1 MEAKERQLKSTQ
13 YNNLKKI
20 LEEAIEEL
28 KEKEFKT
35 LFEDQEKGWE
45 KKHVKEVQIDTDFEI
60 LFPDEYIN
68 IVNERLVLYNELSA
82 IKNEFALM
90 EFKKN
95 IEDRFGAI
103 PPEGIELLS
112 TLRLKWLASKMGL
125 ERLIIKKNK
134 CVGYFLEDQQSD
146 FYQSPVLNQ
155 ILLSVQKESSKF
167 SLKEKQ
173 TRKGLRLLL
182 CLDQVES
189 IEKLLEQLSSMQVVR
204 VVWDF

>member
-1 MEAKERQLKSTQ
+1 M
-13 YNNLKKI
+13 
-20 LEEAIEEL
+20 
-28 KEKEFKT
+28 
-35 LFEDQEKGWE
+35 
-45 KKHVKEVQIDTDFEI
+45 
-60 LFPDEYIN
+60 
-68 IVNERLVLYNELSA
+68 LYNELSA
-82 IKNEFALM
+82 VKNEFALM

-134 CVGYFLEDQQSD
+134 FVGYFLEDQQSD
-146 FYQSPVLNQ
+146 FYQSPVFNQ

-173 TRKGLRLLL
+173 TRKGVRLLL

-204 VVWDF
+204 VV